1 MCNVHTMTG
10 ANGLLHRRPP
20 VGTDPLQGKSDNSC
34 TCGSPCSI
42 SHCVDMPPH
51 TSKHM
56 SLASSL
62 YHCTYTQDAYAAAG
76 QLEAMRDAVKW
87 PLDYFMWVGNQ
98 PRLRVSYCK
107 CSRLLID

>member
-1 MCNVHTMTG
+1 MAYSTVVLLW
-10 ANGLLHRRPP
+10 GLIRYKASSTTVAH
-20 VGTDPLQGKSDNSC
+20 VA
-34 TCGSPCSI
+34 GSSCSI

-107 CSRLLID
+107 WSRLLID